1 MLSERLDPRTL
12 VFQGTASQRGRSVA
26 VCPQNSVL
34 KHLCY
39 GRIRLDAT
47 LPAVSFETGGRET
60 ALLSMRGSCR
70 ITVGGTGHDIGLHDA
85 IYIPRGSLVE
95 VTTSGE
101 VDLVEVA
108 SEVSGDYPL

>member
-1 MLSERLDPRTL
+1 S
-12 VFQGTASQRGRSVA
+12 
-26 VCPQNSVL
+26 
-34 KHLCY
+34 
-39 GRIRLDAT
+39 

-95 VTTSGE
+95 V
-101 VDLVEVA
+101 A
-108 SEVSGDYPL
+108 SEVSGDYPLQLIRYSDIARDPKLKFTAGGAATTRDLNIIVGDNVRA